1 MNATPMDLARVG
13 SARLARLAGQRD
25 CFRVARCLSKS
36 CSNATSQRGLSLLRM
51 HSPHSVF
58 TNYGTRIRP
67 PAYNALI
74 CTPCR
79 RAGHVTHRRIR
90 FARRAAE
97 VDMSRMAWIGFDYDY
112 TLAKYTSDLLPW
124 YARALTALPNPGP
137 EDQALSSAQDL

>member
-1 MNATPMDLARVG
+1 MSEQEL
-13 SARLARLAGQRD
+13 QQ
-25 CFRVARCLSKS
+25 C
-36 CSNATSQRGLSLLRM
+36 
-51 HSPHSVF
+51 
-58 TNYGTRIRP
+58 
-67 PAYNALI
+67 
-74 CTPCR
+74 
-79 RAGHVTHRRIR
+79 HVTERTEPSANAFTALGVHQLWHAHPPSSLQRADLHAVPQSWPCHARRIR

>member
-1 MNATPMDLARVG
+1 
-13 SARLARLAGQRD
+13 
-25 CFRVARCLSKS
+25 
-36 CSNATSQRGLSLLRM
+36 M